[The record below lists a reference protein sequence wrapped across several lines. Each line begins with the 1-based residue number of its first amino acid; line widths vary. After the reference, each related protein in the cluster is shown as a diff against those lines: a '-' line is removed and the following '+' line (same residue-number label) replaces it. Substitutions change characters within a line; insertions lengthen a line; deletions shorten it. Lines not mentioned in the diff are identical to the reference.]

1 MQNIRLQ
8 KQLVAAIFAA
18 VIAVF
23 AQFTIPLP
31 IVPLTLQTFIVGLT
45 ATILGR
51 KVGSLAVIIYL
62 VLDATGP
69 FVDSAASCQLY
80 SSFRFLFVPG
90 DFDQEKLAVYDH
102 VHETPL
108 GKVYMKSRSEML
120 LDEEVRVVVEPVYHA
135 LQLRS
140 DSGILANNI
149 EARRINPADYEGKTN
164 TGTSSC

>member
-62 VLDATGP
+62 VLGAIG
-69 FVDSAASCQLY
+69 L
-80 SSFRFLFVPG
+80 
-90 DFDQEKLAVYDH
+90 
-102 VHETPL
+102 
-108 GKVYMKSRSEML
+108 
-120 LDEEVRVVVEPVYHA
+120 PVYAGGSAGVGGYPFMPVVRRVLVPYLVHLGA
-135 LQLRS
+135 IYGDLYYVHS
-140 DSGILANNI
+140 SSG
-149 EARRINPADYEGKTN
+149 P
-164 TGTSSC
+164 SSK

>member
-1 MQNIRLQ
+1 MKLILTPEAIEKLQMKMQD
-8 KQLVAAIFAA
+8 
-18 VIAVF
+18 
-23 AQFTIPLP
+23 
-31 IVPLTLQTFIVGLT
+31 GDY
-45 ATILGR
+45 IL
-51 KVGSLAVIIYL
+51 LDYE
-62 VLDATGP
+62 DATGP

-90 DFDQEKLAVYDH
+90 DFDQEKLAVYDD

-120 LDEEVRVVVEPVYHA
+120 LDNEVRVVVEPVYHA

-149 EARRINPADYEGKTN
+149 EVRRVNPADYEGKTN
-164 TGTSSC
+164 TTSGTC

>member
-1 MQNIRLQ
+1 M
-8 KQLVAAIFAA
+8 K
-18 VIAVF
+18 
-23 AQFTIPLP
+23 
-31 IVPLTLQTFIVGLT
+31 LTLTPEAIEKLQTKMQDGDY
-45 ATILGR
+45 IL
-51 KVGSLAVIIYL
+51 LDYE
-62 VLDATGP
+62 DATGP

-120 LDEEVRVVVEPVYHA
+120 LDNEVRVVVEPVYHA

-140 DSGILANNI
+140 DSGILADNI
-149 EARRINPADYEGKTN
+149 EVRRINPADYEGETN
-164 TGTSSC
+164 TTSGTC